1 MIKTANEQMVKLQ
14 EQVEEEKKR
23 IVPQTGHDE
32 ELDRLKREEETVYKE
47 VMDMIH
53 GMNCEI
59 RVLMENQYAVMI
71 KRKNQIVARIEV
83 KFIPLKKISL
93 QVSLHPS
100 ILKMDQQRLE
110 LRLPIHKEWEIDVKD
125 MKEMIMRCYWILVP
139 SL

>member
-23 IVPQTGHDE
+23 VVVPQTGHDE

-59 RVLMENQYAVMI
+59 RV
-71 KRKNQIVARIEV
+71 RTR
-83 KFIPLKKISL
+83 
-93 QVSLHPS
+93 
-100 ILKMDQQRLE
+100 
-110 LRLPIHKEWEIDVKD
+110 
-125 MKEMIMRCYWILVP
+125 
-139 SL
+139 